1 MSRPALLAGSA
12 HPALAR
18 AIAGALEVSPVD
30 LKSERFPDGERH
42 VELLE
47 TVRGRDVYV
56 IQSTAGDPDGALM
69 EALHLADAA
78 RRDDAGRVTAVF
90 PYFAY
95 ARQDRRA
102 GGRECVAARLVADL
116 VKAAGIDRV
125 VLLDPHST
133 ALEGFFGM
141 PCEIVSAVP
150 LLAEALRPLVTG
162 PAVVVSPDLGGAKL
176 ASQLA
181 ALLGVPAAH
190 VHKERTGPTRV
201 SARRVAGEVRDR
213 TPLLVDDM
221 ISTGSTIKA
230 AAAALVAAGS
240 ATPAAAAATHGLF
253 VGGAARTLGETG
265 IGRFIVTDSLP
276 GPAPGIPLATVGVAP
291 LLSGAIARLCGA

>member
-1 MSRPALLAGSA
+1 MSRLALLAGSA

-18 AIAGALEVSPVD
+18 AIAGALEVSPVE
-30 LKSERFPDGERH
+30 LRSERFPDGERH
-42 VELLE
+42 VEILE

-56 IQSTAGDPDGALM
+56 VQSTAGDPDGALM
-69 EALHLADAA
+69 EALQLADAA

-116 VKAAGIDRV
+116 VKAAGVERV

-141 PCEIVSAVP
+141 PCEIVSAIP
-150 LLAEALRPLVTG
+150 LLAEALRPLVTSST
-162 PAVVVSPDLGGAKL
+162 VVVSPDLGGAKL
-176 ASQLA
+176 ASQIA
-181 ALLGVPAAH
+181 ALLGVSAAH

-201 SARRVAGEVRDR
+201 SARRVAGDVRDR

-221 ISTGSTIKA
+221 ISTGATLKA
-230 AAAALVAAGS
+230 AAAALAGAGAAP
-240 ATPAAAAATHGLF
+240 PAAAAATHGLF
-253 VGGAARTLGETG
+253 VGDAVGILSESG
-265 IGRFIVTDSLP
+265 IGRFVVTDSVPGRNTPLP
-276 GPAPGIPLATVGVAP
+276 LTTVGAAP
-291 LLSGAIARLCGA
+291 LLAGAIARLSGN

>member
-18 AIAGALEVSPVD
+18 AIAAALEVSPVG
-30 LKSERFPDGERH
+30 LRSERFPDGERH

-47 TVRGRDVYV
+47 SVRGRDVYV
-56 IQSTAGDPDGALM
+56 VQSTAGDPDGALM
-69 EALHLADAA
+69 EALQLADAA
-78 RRDDAGRVTAVF
+78 RRDGADRVTAVF
-90 PYFAY
+90 PYLAY

-102 GGRECVAARLVADL
+102 SGRECVAARLLADL
-116 VKAAGIDRV
+116 VAAAGVERV

-162 PAVVVSPDLGGAKL
+162 PTVVVSPDLGGAKL
-176 ASQLA
+176 ASQVA

-190 VHKERTGPTRV
+190 IHKERTGPARV
-201 SARRVAGEVRDR
+201 SARRVAGDVRGR

-221 ISTGSTIKA
+221 ISTGSTLRA
-230 AAAALVAAGS
+230 AADALVAAGS
-240 ATPAAAAATHGLF
+240 APPAGAAATHGLF
-253 VGGAARTLGETG
+253 AGDAARVLGESG
-265 IGRFIVTDSLP
+265 IGRFVVTDSVPHPGAPLP
-276 GPAPGIPLATVGVAP
+276 LTTVGAAP
-291 LLSGAIARLCGA
+291 LLAGAIARLSGI